1 MTDAQVETLHLALG
15 LVLFCLG
22 TMLGIPHGRSKGR
35 GDAKNTE
42 LWRIAHLSTCVGGA
56 SLLALAVAM
65 PRLFADQAIYVLAP
79 FTLSAYGF
87 FMACTLSAWFNTS
100 WDDDRGNART
110 AAVYRLQILASL
122 LALVAV
128 AASFGLLAW
137 RLLR

>member
-1 MTDAQVETLHLALG
+1 
-15 LVLFCLG
+15 
-22 TMLGIPHGRSKGR
+22 
-35 GDAKNTE
+35 
-42 LWRIAHLSTCVGGA
+42 
-56 SLLALAVAM
+56 
-65 PRLFADQAIYVLAP
+65 
-79 FTLSAYGF
+79 
-87 FMACTLSAWFNTS
+87 MACTLSAWFNTS